1 MNVHIAKG
9 RGESGF
15 TQARTSKTSGFTLIE
30 LLVVIA
36 IIGLL
41 SSIVLASLNS
51 ARNKGAD
58 AAIKAQLKSVQSQAE
73 IVYDAATPN
82 SYEGVC
88 EDANVISQVTAA
100 KNAGGA
106 TTLSFTDATA
116 SVHDTTAVCHDSAD
130 AYAIEV
136 PLKTTNTQSWCVDSN
151 GTANATSNVL
161 GASVYACS

>member
-1 MNVHIAKG
+1 MNKQAKA
-9 RGESGF
+9 RGE
-15 TQARTSKTSGFTLIE
+15 RGFTLIE

-41 SSIVLASLNS
+41 SSVILASLNG

-58 AAIKAQLKSVQSQAE
+58 AAIKSQLKSVQSQAE
-73 IVYDAATPN
+73 IVYDNASPN

-88 EDANVISQVTAA
+88 EDANIVLQVTGA
-100 KNAGGA
+100 KNSGGA
-106 TTLSFTDATA
+106 TTVSFADTTA

-136 PLKTTNTQSWCVDSN
+136 PLKTTNTSSYCVDSD
-151 GTANATSNVL
+151 GATKITTSVL
-161 GASVYACS
+161 DASTYVCS

>member
-1 MNVHIAKG
+1 MNRQMRFRKEG
-9 RGESGF
+9 
-15 TQARTSKTSGFTLIE
+15 GFTLIE

-41 SSIVLASLNS
+41 SSVVLASLNG

-58 AAIKAQLKSVQSQAE
+58 AAIKSQLKSLQSQAE
-73 IVYDAATPN
+73 IIYDNAVPN

-88 EDANVISQVTAA
+88 EDTNVVSQVTAA

-106 TTLSFTDATA
+106 TTVSFVDTTA

-130 AYAIEV
+130 AYAVEV
-136 PLKTTNTQSWCVDSN
+136 PLKTTNTQSWCVDSD
-151 GTANATSNVL
+151 GAAAATSVVL

>member
-1 MNVHIAKG
+1 MNKQMKV
-9 RGESGF
+9 RS
-15 TQARTSKTSGFTLIE
+15 SKGFTLIE

-41 SSIVLASLNS
+41 SSVILASLNN

-58 AAIKAQLKSVQSQAE
+58 AAIKSQLKSLQSQAE
-73 IVYDAATPN
+73 IVYDNAVPN

-88 EDANVISQVTAA
+88 EDANIVLQVTGA
-100 KNAGGA
+100 KNSGGA
-106 TTLSFTDATA
+106 TILSFTDSTA

-136 PLKTTNTQSWCVDSN
+136 PLKTTNTSSYCVDSD
-151 GTANATSNVL
+151 GKTEITTSVLAANTYV
-161 GASVYACS
+161 CP

>member
-1 MNVHIAKG
+1 M
-9 RGESGF
+9 RRE
-15 TQARTSKTSGFTLIE
+15 RGFTLIE

-41 SSIVLASLNS
+41 SSVILASLNG

-58 AAIKAQLKSVQSQAE
+58 AAIKSQLKSVQAQAE
-73 IVYDAATPN
+73 LVYDGASPN

-88 EDANVISQVTAA
+88 EDANIVLQVTGA
-100 KNAGGA
+100 KNSGGA
-106 TTLSFTDATA
+106 TTVSFSDSTA

-136 PLKTTNTQSWCVDSN
+136 PLKTTNTASWCVDSD
-151 GTANATSNVL
+151 GVSRSTTSVLPANT
-161 GASVYACS
+161 YACP

>member
-1 MNVHIAKG
+1 MNTYIQG
-9 RGESGF
+9 RGE
-15 TQARTSKTSGFTLIE
+15 KGFTLIE

-41 SSIVLASLNS
+41 SSVVLASLNG

-58 AAIKAQLKSVQSQAE
+58 AAIKSQLKSVQSQAE
-73 IVYDAATPN
+73 IVYDNATPN

-88 EDANVISQVTAA
+88 EDANVVLEVTAA
-100 KNAGGA
+100 KNAAGA

-136 PLKTTNTQSWCVDSN
+136 PLKTTNTASWCVDSN
-151 GTANATSNVL
+151 GTSAQTSAVL
-161 GASVYACS
+161 AASTYVCS

>member
-1 MNVHIAKG
+1 MNTQTKM
-9 RGESGF
+9 RGE
-15 TQARTSKTSGFTLIE
+15 KGFTLIE

-41 SSIVLASLNS
+41 SSVILASLNG

-58 AAIKAQLKSVQSQAE
+58 AAIKSQLKSVQSQAE
-73 IVYDAATPN
+73 IVYDNAVPN

-88 EDANVISQVTAA
+88 EDANIVLQVTGA
-100 KNAGGA
+100 KNSGGA
-106 TTLSFTDATA
+106 TTVSFVDSTA

-136 PLKTTNTQSWCVDSN
+136 PLKTTNTSSYCVDSD
-151 GTANATSNVL
+151 GKTEITATVL
-161 GASVYACS
+161 AANTYVCP